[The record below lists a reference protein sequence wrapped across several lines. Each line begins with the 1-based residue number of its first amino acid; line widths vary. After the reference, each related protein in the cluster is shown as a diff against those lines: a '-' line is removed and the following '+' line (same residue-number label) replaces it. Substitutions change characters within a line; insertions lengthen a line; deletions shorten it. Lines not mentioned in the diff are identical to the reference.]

1 MQNEGAVDHRRRA
14 MGHRPARALAAVAGT
29 LLLAACAS
37 AESTIY
43 PHGEQSDTWTD
54 GSVVRTVLVFIVAP
68 LAITALVA
76 ALVLLPGLRGARYRP
91 QFGWSAP
98 PVWFAG
104 PEDPVAAVESA
115 QTGDVRRGGA
125 GGSW

>member
-1 MQNEGAVDHRRRA
+1 
-14 MGHRPARALAAVAGT
+14 MGHRPARALVAAVLGT
-29 LLLAACAS
+29 VLLSACAQ
-37 AESTIY
+37 ESGVY

-54 GSVVRTVLVFIVAP
+54 GSVVRTVLLFVVLP
-68 LAITALVA
+68 LVLTALIA
-76 ALVLLPGLRGARYRP
+76 ALVLLPGMRGARYRP

-104 PEDPVAAVESA
+104 PHDPVAAVEQA
-115 QTGDVRRGGA
+115 QTDDVRRGGA